1 MFKLTRMDLFSR
13 LDELCYQ
20 SCESAT
26 VLCKTRGNPYVEVVH
41 LLNQIFLHPDSELVA
56 ITQHFGCNA
65 DQISHDLIVALDR
78 LPRGASAILDF
89 SPQIELLIKEA
100 FMLAELVYKQP
111 RISSGH
117 LLLALK
123 THDSLALVLHGISRE
138 FLKINAD
145 LLQQQLPEIVQNC
158 AEAQRNADLARVS
171 SLSATTGGLGRAA
184 TGTGESAATGQ
195 PAALMSPAAMGK
207 GEALSLYCVDLTA
220 HAKAG
225 EIDEIVGR
233 DREIRR
239 LMDILLRR
247 RQNNPMLTGEAG
259 VGKTAVVE
267 GFALRLARDE
277 VPDALKG
284 SRLLSLDLGLL
295 QAGASM
301 KGEFENRLKQLLEEI
316 SASDTPIILFI
327 DEAHTLIGAGGT
339 AGQNDAAN
347 LLKPA
352 LARGNLRCIAATTY
366 QEYIKYFEKDPALS
380 RRFENILVGEPD
392 FEQALPMMR
401 ALKGMLERHHK
412 VRILDEALAAAI
424 KLSARYIPT
433 RQLPDKAVSVLDTA
447 CAKVALSQNTEP
459 AALEFL
465 RHREQ
470 NLQIELNALQQEENA
485 GFSHD
490 EELQQVQ
497 QQLERC
503 HSEREALQE
512 RWEKCQDALQEY
524 LHLRAAADST
534 DAADA
539 AAASADPAEGSAS
552 NTDVSTSVQLATARQ
567 HLHELQGEE
576 PLVLTEVDEQAVA
589 AVISE
594 WTGIPLGRMVKDEMQ
609 TLLHLA
615 DTLKTR
621 VIGQDHAL
629 ELIAKRVLTSRAQ
642 LADPKR
648 PIAVLMLAGPSGVG
662 KTETAH
668 ALAELIYGTERN
680 LITINM
686 SEFQEAHT
694 VSTLKGAPP
703 GYVGYGEGGVLTE
716 AVRRRPYS
724 VVLLD
729 EIEKAHHDV
738 HEMFFQIFD
747 QGQMEDGA
755 GRLINFKNCII
766 ILTTNVGDEEIMQ
779 ACNSALEANDE
790 SQMPSPE
797 FLAKRIDGELKKIF
811 PAALLGRL
819 NVIAYYPL
827 GKKALQAI
835 VRQKLRKVVDRVE
848 QNYHA
853 SLTVTEALVDELIQ
867 RCDNISAGARMIDA
881 LINNE
886 LLPQLSYKFLEVTL
900 QGQRLKTVTA
910 DASPGQFVFA
920 FETVPQDQV

>member
-65 DQISHDLIVALDR
+65 DQISHDLIVALER

-89 SPQIELLIKEA
+89 SSQIELLIKEA

-145 LLQQQLPEIVQNC
+145 LLQQQLPEIVKDC
-158 AEAQRNADLARVS
+158 AEAQRNADLARVIS
-171 SLSATTGGLGRAA
+171 SSTTASYAKSG
-184 TGTGESAATGQ
+184 TGAGGESAATGQ

-207 GEALSLYCVDLTA
+207 GEALALYCVDLTA
-220 HAKAG
+220 RAKAG

-316 SASDTPIILFI
+316 TASDTPIILFI

-401 ALKGMLERHHK
+401 ALKGMLERHHQ

-424 KLSARYIPT
+424 KLSP
-433 RQLPDKAVSVLDTA
+433 PV
-447 CAKVALSQNTEP
+447 P
-459 AALEFL
+459 
-465 RHREQ
+465 
-470 NLQIELNALQQEENA
+470 
-485 GFSHD
+485 
-490 EELQQVQ
+490 
-497 QQLERC
+497 
-503 HSEREALQE
+503 
-512 RWEKCQDALQEY
+512 RW
-524 LHLRAAADST
+524 
-534 DAADA
+534 
-539 AAASADPAEGSAS
+539 P
-552 NTDVSTSVQLATARQ
+552 
-567 HLHELQGEE
+567 
-576 PLVLTEVDEQAVA
+576 
-589 AVISE
+589 
-594 WTGIPLGRMVKDEMQ
+594 
-609 TLLHLA
+609 
-615 DTLKTR
+615 
-621 VIGQDHAL
+621 
-629 ELIAKRVLTSRAQ
+629 
-642 LADPKR
+642 
-648 PIAVLMLAGPSGVG
+648 
-662 KTETAH
+662 
-668 ALAELIYGTERN
+668 
-680 LITINM
+680 
-686 SEFQEAHT
+686 
-694 VSTLKGAPP
+694 
-703 GYVGYGEGGVLTE
+703 
-716 AVRRRPYS
+716 
-724 VVLLD
+724 
-729 EIEKAHHDV
+729 
-738 HEMFFQIFD
+738 
-747 QGQMEDGA
+747 
-755 GRLINFKNCII
+755 
-766 ILTTNVGDEEIMQ
+766 
-779 ACNSALEANDE
+779 
-790 SQMPSPE
+790 
-797 FLAKRIDGELKKIF
+797 
-811 PAALLGRL
+811 
-819 NVIAYYPL
+819 
-827 GKKALQAI
+827 
-835 VRQKLRKVVDRVE
+835 
-848 QNYHA
+848 
-853 SLTVTEALVDELIQ
+853 
-867 RCDNISAGARMIDA
+867 
-881 LINNE
+881 
-886 LLPQLSYKFLEVTL
+886 
-900 QGQRLKTVTA
+900 
-910 DASPGQFVFA
+910 
-920 FETVPQDQV
+920 

>member
-1 MFKLTRMDLFSR
+1 MFKLTRMDLFAR

-26 VLCKTRGNPYVEVVH
+26 VLCKTRGNPYVEVAH
-41 LLNQIFLHPDSELVA
+41 LLNQLFLHPESELVA
-56 ITQHFGCNA
+56 ITQHFGCNS
-65 DQISHDLIVALDR
+65 DQLAHDLIAALER

-89 SPQIELLIKEA
+89 SPHIELLIKES

-123 THDSLALVLHGISRE
+123 THDSLAPLLHGISRE

-145 LLQQQLPEIVQNC
+145 LLQQQLPEIVKDC
-158 AEAQRNADLARVS
+158 AEAQRNTQLKQSYSARAGTNT
-171 SLSATTGGLGRAA
+171 SAVGSG
-184 TGTGESAATGQ
+184 ATGQ
-195 PAALMSPAAMGK
+195 PEALLTNPALGQ

-220 HAKAG
+220 RAQAG

-267 GFALRLARDE
+267 GFALRLAQNK

-301 KGEFENRLKQLLEEI
+301 KGEFENRLKQILEEI
-316 SASDTPIILFI
+316 AASDTPIILFI

-392 FEQALPMMR
+392 LEQALPMMR
-401 ALKGMLERHHK
+401 ALKGMLERHHH
-412 VRILDEALAAAI
+412 VTILEEALVAAI

-433 RQLPDKAVSVLDTA
+433 RQLPDKAVSILDTA
-447 CAKVALSQNTEP
+447 CAKVALSQNNEP
-459 AALEFL
+459 ASLEFL
-465 RHREQ
+465 RHRQ
-470 NLQIELNALQQEENA
+470 QQLQLERHNLQQEEKA
-485 GFSHD
+485 GFAHSTELEQVQHKLSKCQ
-490 EELQQVQ
+490 EELSA
-497 QQLERC
+497 LEARWAQAQ
-503 HSEREALQE
+503 EALQAYLQL
-512 RWEKCQDALQEY
+512 RAQLTDDASRSDDACSPDAISSPNATSSELTTQLKAAQQHLQE
-524 LHLRAAADST
+524 
-534 DAADA
+534 
-539 AAASADPAEGSAS
+539 
-552 NTDVSTSVQLATARQ
+552 V
-567 HLHELQGEE
+567 QGEE

-589 AVISE
+589 SVISE

-609 TLLHLA
+609 TLLQLG

-642 LADPKR
+642 LSDPNR

-729 EIEKAHHDV
+729 EIEKAHRDV
-738 HEMFFQIFD
+738 HELFFQIFD

-766 ILTTNVGDEEIMQ
+766 ILTTNVGDEAIMQ
-779 ACNSALEANDE
+779 ACAPALEQDDPTKL
-790 SQMPSPE
+790 PSPE
-797 FLAKRIDGELKKIF
+797 SLAKGIDRELKQIF

-827 GKKALQAI
+827 GKQALQAI
-835 VRQKLRKVVDRVE
+835 VKQKLNKVVTRVE

-853 SLTVTEALVDELIQ
+853 RLTITEALVDELIA

-886 LLPQLSYKFLEVTL
+886 LLPQLSAKFLEVTL
-900 QGQRLKTVTA
+900 QGQRLVSVTA
-910 DASPGQFVFA
+910 DAAHGKFA
-920 FETVPQDQV
+920 FSFECAPQD

>member
-1 MFKLTRMDLFSR
+1 MFKLTRMDLFAR

-26 VLCKTRGNPYVEVVH
+26 VLCKSRGNPYVEVVH
-41 LLNQIFLHPDSELVA
+41 LLNQLFLHPESELVA
-56 ITQHFGCNA
+56 ITQHFDCNS
-65 DQISHDLIVALDR
+65 DQLAHDLIAALDR

-89 SPQIELLIKEA
+89 SPHIELLIKES
-100 FMLAELVYKQP
+100 FMLAELVYKEP

-123 THDSLALVLHGISRE
+123 THDNLAPLLHGISRE

-145 LLQQQLPEIVQNC
+145 LLQQQLPEIVKDC
-158 AEAQRNADLARVS
+158 AEAQRNALLKR
-171 SLSATTGGLGRAA
+171 SAGGMAA
-184 TGTGESAATGQ
+184 GNTAATGQ
-195 PAALMSPAAMGK
+195 PEALMSNPAMGK

-220 HAKAG
+220 RAQAG

-267 GFALRLARDE
+267 GFALRLAQNK

-301 KGEFENRLKQLLEEI
+301 KGEFENRLKQILEEI
-316 SASDTPIILFI
+316 AASETPIILFI

-401 ALKGMLERHHK
+401 ALKGMLEQHHH
-412 VRILDEALAAAI
+412 VTILEEALAAAV

-433 RQLPDKAVSVLDTA
+433 RQLPDKAVSILDTA
-447 CAKVALSQNTEP
+447 CAKVALSQNNEP
-459 AALEFL
+459 AHLEFL
-465 RHREQ
+465 RHRKQ
-470 NLQIELNALQQEENA
+470 QLQQEINNLQQEEQA
-485 GFSHD
+485 GFTHHTELEQVEQKLVKCQ
-490 EELQQVQ
+490 EELTA
-497 QQLERC
+497 LEARW
-503 HSEREALQE
+503 HQTQAALQDYLQLRAQATDNQSAE
-512 RWEKCQDALQEY
+512 FTAQLSAAQQHLQEI
-524 LHLRAAADST
+524 
-534 DAADA
+534 
-539 AAASADPAEGSAS
+539 
-552 NTDVSTSVQLATARQ
+552 
-567 HLHELQGEE
+567 QGEE
-576 PLVLTEVDEQAVA
+576 SLVLTEVDEQAVA
-589 AVISE
+589 SVISE

-609 TLLHLA
+609 TLLQLA
-615 DTLKTR
+615 DTLKSR

-642 LADPKR
+642 LADPNR

-668 ALAELIYGTERN
+668 ALADLIYGTERN

-729 EIEKAHHDV
+729 EIEKAHRDV
-738 HEMFFQIFD
+738 HEIFFQIFD

-766 ILTTNVGDEEIMQ
+766 ILTTNVGDEAIMQ
-779 ACNSALEANDE
+779 ACAQAIEADDP
-790 SQMPSPE
+790 SKLPSPE
-797 FLAKRIDGELKKIF
+797 ALAKGIDSELKQIF

-835 VRQKLRKVVDRVE
+835 VRQKLTKVVTRVE

-853 SLTVTEALVDELIQ
+853 RLNITEALVDELIA

-886 LLPQLSYKFLEVTL
+886 LLPQLSAKFLEVTL
-900 QGQRLKTVTA
+900 QGQRLVSVTA
-910 DASPGQFVFA
+910 DAAQGK
-920 FETVPQDQV
+920 FEFSFECAPHD